1 VTMTYYVL
9 SSLNDQATDNGNIA
23 NQIFMY
29 KATPFYTSESVLI
42 FWTTFSLLLFAI
54 SILVYAKTD
63 IK

>member
-1 VTMTYYVL
+1 L

-29 KATPFYTSESVLI
+29 KSTQFYTSESVFI
-42 FWTTFSLLLFAI
+42 FWNNFSLLLFAI